1 MVTSPYGVLVASC
14 RRATAASHLACL
26 AAALC
31 LLAAAPMPAQR
42 APALGDRRPADWL
55 TDGGNPQRTAWQRD
69 ETILTTRNAK
79 ELRLLWKLTLDT
91 PPREMH
97 SLLPALVAG
106 HVDTQ
111 NGPRQIV
118 VVTGVSYNLYAI
130 DARRGLLLWT
140 KPFDHTAVGDTAQQG
155 GPMCPGGITA
165 TPRIG
170 PPPVP
175 ARHTTHA
182 PPR

>member
-1 MVTSPYGVLVASC
+1 MVTSPYGVLVASY

-31 LLAAAPMPAQR
+31 LLATAPMPAQR

-79 ELRLLWKLTLDT
+79 ELRLLWKVTLDT

-97 SLLPALVAG
+97 SLPPALRPG

-111 NGPRQIV
+111 DRPRQ
-118 VVTGVSYNLYAI
+118 SA
-130 DARRGLLLWT
+130 AR
-140 KPFDHTAVGDTAQQG
+140 
-155 GPMCPGGITA
+155 
-165 TPRIG
+165 
-170 PPPVP
+170 PV
-175 ARHTTHA
+175 
-182 PPR
+182 